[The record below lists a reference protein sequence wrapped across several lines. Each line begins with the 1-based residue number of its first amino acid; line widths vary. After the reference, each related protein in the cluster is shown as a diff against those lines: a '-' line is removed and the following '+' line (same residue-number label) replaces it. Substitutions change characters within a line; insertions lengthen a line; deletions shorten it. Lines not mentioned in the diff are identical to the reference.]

1 MSDSERD
8 LVRRAQNGDLDAFEE
23 LVGKHSKSIYGHIYR
38 MVRGRREEAE
48 DLTQEALLRAFKAI
62 GRFRND
68 CKFSTWLR
76 RIAVNLTLNRLQ
88 KKQLPSRS
96 IDEEPPEGGRPVEI
110 PDETFGPERSFDQG
124 QLRGALEQALE
135 ELSPSLRAVFVMR
148 EVEGLSHEQIAEIL
162 ETNSQ
167 AVRVRHHRAKKQ
179 LAGILMRS
187 MGGVACG

>member
-1 MSDSERD
+1 MSESERD
-8 LVRRAQNGDLDAFEE
+8 LVRRAQTGDLVAFEI
-23 LVGKHSKSIYGHIYR
+23 LAGKYSKAIYGHIFR

-48 DLTQEALLRAFKAI
+48 DLTQEALLRAFKAL
-62 GRFRND
+62 GRFRGD

-88 KKQLPSRS
+88 KKQLPASS

-110 PDETFGPERSFDQG
+110 PDESFGPERKLDQNE
-124 QLRGALEQALE
+124 LKRALEAAIEQ
-135 ELSPSLRAVFVMR
+135 LSPNLRTVFVMR
-148 EVEGLSHEQIAEIL
+148 EVEGLSHEEIAEVL

-179 LAGILMRS
+179 LAGILTQS
-187 MGGVACG
+187 MGGVTCG